1 MADRSRIE
9 WTEATWNPVRG
20 CTKISAGCQNCY
32 AEAFAERWRG
42 IPGHP
47 YEQGFELRL
56 VPEMLDLPFRW
67 KNPRKIFVNSMSDL
81 FHAGVPDEYIIDVFE
96 VMRLAS
102 RHQFQLLTKR
112 AERLTELSPRLPWPQ
127 NVWVGVSIENQ
138 ATANRLKY
146 LLAIPAQIKFV
157 SFEPLLGPVDIDL
170 NGVDWVIVGGESG
183 PHARPLDLEWVR
195 DIRNHCTK
203 AGVPLFLKQLGGRRE
218 KRGKQKAILD
228 GQQWHEFPLA
238 KQLLAVA

>member
-1 MADRSRIE
+1 M
-9 WTEATWNPVRG
+9 
-20 CTKISAGCQNCY
+20 
-32 AEAFAERWRG
+32 RWRIWCAE
-42 IPGHP
+42 IP
-47 YEQGFELRL
+47 
-56 VPEMLDLPFRW
+56 
-67 KNPRKIFVNSMSDL
+67 
-81 FHAGVPDEYIIDVFE
+81 A
-96 VMRLAS
+96 
-102 RHQFQLLTKR
+102 
-112 AERLTELSPRLPWPQ
+112 SPRLPWPQ
-127 NVWVGVSIENQ
+127 NVWVGVTIENQ

-146 LLAIPAQIKFV
+146 LLAIPAQIKFI

-203 AGVPLFLKQLGGRRE
+203 AGIPLFLKQLGGRRE

-238 KQLLAVA
+238 KQLLAVT

>member
-1 MADRSRIE
+1 MADRSKIE

-47 YEQGFELRL
+47 YEQGFDLRL

-81 FHAGVPDEYIIDVFE
+81 FHAGVPDEYIIEVFE

-127 NVWVGVSIENQ
+127 NVWVGVTIENQ

-146 LLAIPAQIKFV
+146 LLAIPAHIKFI

-170 NGVDWVIVGGESG
+170 NGVGWVIVGGESG